1 MEKRT
6 HFRRGAIH
14 ALGMPLNSEGERMSG
29 KFDCLNDAVR
39 GTGADS
45 TTIKAV
51 DGANLAN
58 ATMLKSQIVDFMK
71 YRAPI
76 AKGNGCL
83 QWFC

>member
-1 MEKRT
+1 MI
-6 HFRRGAIH
+6 GADSK
-14 ALGMPLNSEGERMSG
+14 ASDYLRVTDDG
-29 KFDCLNDAVR
+29 D
-39 GTGADS
+39 DS

-76 AKGNGCL
+76 AITETAID
-83 QWFC
+83 